1 MWKTPGSPD
10 KGLLHPSFSC
20 PSLRRRD
27 GVTELTSWITSNTLL
42 EAGQP
47 NLPPPRL
54 HSLSLC
60 VSLFL
65 PMASSAAS
73 VSLHLY
79 PDTCA
84 NKATSSF
91 SYSTNKK
98 SPYGLFQP
106 PLCEYVSVSTSTS
119 GKYLLI
125 MTSSRTG

>member
-47 NLPPPRL
+47 NLPPSRL
-54 HSLSLC
+54 RSLSLC

-73 VSLHLY
+73 VSLHLSIQTHAQTKQR
-79 PDTCA
+79 PAFPTLQTK
-84 NKATSSF
+84 KAHMAFFNPRYAS
-91 SYSTNKK
+91 
-98 SPYGLFQP
+98 
-106 PLCEYVSVSTSTS
+106 
-119 GKYLLI
+119 
-125 MTSSRTG
+125 M

>member
-54 HSLSLC
+54 RSLSLC

-73 VSLHLY
+73 VSFH
-79 PDTCA
+79 PDTCT